1 MCRLSTLST
10 FLIFQIDSTTPR
22 SEPQIQSRQGTH
34 YLSSTEI
41 RKLYDSLTS
50 ARSRKVPLTQIC
62 KTLQL
67 LGQCP
72 TQATMKTIFDAYTP
86 QDQPENVVPTVDL
99 EAFTDILN
107 EYSSSRDERFAQL
120 NEAFLYFDKQ
130 ESGVIESEILREKLL
145 TVGDCLTEKEANEF
159 FKEANPG
166 TDGKLPYD
174 GMPIFSLVCVI
185 IIVLRFLSIIQQHL
199 HCILILNFNLTA
211 FG

>member
-1 MCRLSTLST
+1 M
-10 FLIFQIDSTTPR
+10 
-22 SEPQIQSRQGTH
+22 
-34 YLSSTEI
+34 EI

-72 TQATMKTIFDAYTP
+72 TQATIKTIFDAYTP
-86 QDQPENVVPTVDL
+86 QDQPENVAPTVDL

-130 ESGVIESEILREKLL
+130 ESGVIESEALREKLL
-145 TVGDCLTEKEANEF
+145 TVGDCLNEKEANEF

-174 GMPIFSLVCVI
+174 AF
-185 IIVLRFLSIIQQHL
+185 VLRLVD
-199 HCILILNFNLTA
+199 A
-211 FG
+211 FPRPQSKRSSGRQSVKKGRSKK